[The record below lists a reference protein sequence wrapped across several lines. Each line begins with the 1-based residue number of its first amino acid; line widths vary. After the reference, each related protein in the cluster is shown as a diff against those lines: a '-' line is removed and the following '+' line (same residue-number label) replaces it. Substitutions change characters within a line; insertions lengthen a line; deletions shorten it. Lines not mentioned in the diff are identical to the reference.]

1 MEIEH
6 SSQGEWQV
14 QSLREADA
22 VSILNRVS
30 RKKEVED
37 DCTDGYW
44 ARSWSLVDHVEEA
57 PEEGGKPEPCDVL
70 WCLQERE
77 ESMSSQGQAS
87 LGSQ

>member
-30 RKKEVED
+30 RRKEVED
-37 DCTDGYW
+37 DSIEGCW
-44 ARSWSLVDHVEEA
+44 ARLWSLVDHVEEA
-57 PEEGGKPEPCDVL
+57 SRRRV
-70 WCLQERE
+70 
-77 ESMSSQGQAS
+77 
-87 LGSQ
+87 

>member
-37 DCTDGYW
+37 DCTEWYW
-44 ARSWSLVDHVEEA
+44 ARSWSLVDNVEEA

-70 WCLQERE
+70 WCLQELE

>member
-30 RKKEVED
+30 RRKEVED
-37 DCTDGYW
+37 DCTEVCW
-44 ARSWSLVDHVEEA
+44 ARSWSLVGHVEEA
-57 PEEGGKPEPCDVL
+57 SRRRV
-70 WCLQERE
+70 
-77 ESMSSQGQAS
+77 
-87 LGSQ
+87 

>member
-6 SSQGEWQV
+6 SSQGEWQL

-70 WCLQERE
+70 WCLQELE

>member
-6 SSQGEWQV
+6 SSQEEWQV

-30 RKKEVED
+30 RRKEVEH
-37 DCTDGYW
+37 DCTEGYW

-57 PEEGGKPEPCDVL
+57 PEEEHNQSHMTCCGACRNRRNR
-70 WCLQERE
+70 CLHKGRHH
-77 ESMSSQGQAS
+77 
-87 LGSQ
+87 

>member
-30 RKKEVED
+30 RRKEVED
-37 DCTDGYW
+37 DCTEGYW

-57 PEEGGKPEPCDVL
+57 PEEAGKPEPLGML
-70 WCLQERE
+70 WCLQEQE
-77 ESMSSQGQAS
+77 ESVSSQGQAP

>member
-37 DCTDGYW
+37 DCTEGYW

-70 WCLQERE
+70 WCLQELE

>member
-30 RKKEVED
+30 RRKEVED
-37 DCTDGYW
+37 DYT
-44 ARSWSLVDHVEEA
+44 
-57 PEEGGKPEPCDVL
+57 EG
-70 WCLQERE
+70 
-77 ESMSSQGQAS
+77 
-87 LGSQ
+87 

>member
-6 SSQGEWQV
+6 SSQGEWQL

-37 DCTDGYW
+37 DCTEGYW

-70 WCLQERE
+70 WCLQELE

>member
-30 RKKEVED
+30 RRKMGQQRMRWLDGITDSMDVSLSELWELVMGREAWRAAIHGVAKSQTRLRY
-37 DCTDGYW
+37 CTE
-44 ARSWSLVDHVEEA
+44 LN
-57 PEEGGKPEPCDVL
+57 
-70 WCLQERE
+70 
-77 ESMSSQGQAS
+77 
-87 LGSQ
+87 

>member
-1 MEIEH
+1 MERGH

-30 RKKEVED
+30 RGKGVED
-37 DCTDGYW
+37 DCTGVCW

-57 PEEGGKPEPCDVL
+57 SRRRVHT
-70 WCLQERE
+70 RA
-77 ESMSSQGQAS
+77 M
-87 LGSQ
+87 